1 MFRKASH
8 PSVTANF
15 QNTFV
20 LNLFNF
26 SQKYICYTLCTNIK
40 EIKLDKPYKIE
51 ELVAKYNNM

>member
-8 PSVTANF
+8 ASVIANF

-26 SQKYICYTLCTNIK
+26 SQNTHFNTN
-40 EIKLDKPYKIE
+40 KPKNIYAIPY
-51 ELVAKYNNM
+51 AQM